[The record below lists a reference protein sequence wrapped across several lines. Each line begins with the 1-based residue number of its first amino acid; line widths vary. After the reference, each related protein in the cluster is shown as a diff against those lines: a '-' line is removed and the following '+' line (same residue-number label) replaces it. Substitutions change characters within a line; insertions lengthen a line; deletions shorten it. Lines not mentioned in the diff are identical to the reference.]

1 MKVLTVGEH
10 AAMTKALV
18 AAAAQRG
25 GVILGTHDMMEAQPI
40 TKEQVLG
47 AAQSATIANAE
58 PEAPKSRQV
67 QRAEARRAEKRMR
80 QHMNEHVGGKNRK
93 R

>member
-25 GVILGTHDMMEAQPI
+25 GVILGTHDIMEAQPI
-40 TKEQVLG
+40 TKEEIMGGV
-47 AAQSATIANAE
+47 QSATIANAE

-67 QRAEARRAEKRMR
+67 RRAEARQQDKNLRR
-80 QHMNEHVGGKNRK
+80 HMNEHVGKKNRK

>member
-1 MKVLTVGEH
+1 MKVLTVGQH

-25 GVILGTHDMMEAQPI
+25 GVILGTHDMEAQPLSPS
-40 TKEQVLG
+40 EV
-47 AAQSATIANAE
+47 QSSTIANAK
-58 PEAPKSRQV
+58 PVTKKSRQV
-67 QRAEARRAEKRMR
+67 RRAEARRQQKDLRK
-80 QHMNEHVGGKNRK
+80 HMNEHVNGKNRK